1 VPQEAAGCNVL
12 ESNEADALRPR
23 MTAALKWMDVHV
35 INEIVD
41 EAAGVGTRHCVSSTA
56 CSSDRMCSSASCG
69 PMIGVWRES
78 D

>member
-1 VPQEAAGCNVL
+1 VSRDAAKCNAL
-12 ESNEADALRPR
+12 GSNEADALRPR
-23 MTAALKWMDVHV
+23 MMAALQRMDVHV
-35 INEIVD
+35 VNEIVD

-56 CSSDRMCSSASCG
+56 YSLDRMCSSASCG